1 MSIYATAVKRPV
13 TTALLFVAVV
23 ILGLFSLSRLSIDLL
38 PEIETN
44 QLMVITSYQGA
55 SASDVETNVTKP
67 LENVLNTVS
76 DLKHVTSQSKENTSI
91 VTIEFNYGTDID
103 QATNDVRDKLD
114 LIENRLPDG
123 VDNPII
129 FKFGTDD
136 IPILVLSVTADKS
149 FPALY
154 KMLDDK
160 VSNPLQRISGVGAVS
175 IMGVPQREVYIYCD
189 PSKME
194 SYNLSVEA
202 IAAVVGA
209 ENRNTPLG
217 SMDMGSNTYALRVQG
232 ELSDVRQLE
241 NLIVSNVGQK
251 TIYLRDVARVTDGLQ
266 ERAQEVYID
275 GGKGGLLIVQKQ
287 SGANSVD
294 IAKKVQEE
302 LVQIS
307 TQLPPDVKIGVIA
320 DTSENIVNTIDSL
333 TRTVIETL
341 VIVMLVVLF
350 FLGRWRATLIIV
362 ITIPISLIASFAYL
376 MISGNTINIIS
387 LSSLSIA
394 IGMVVDDAIVVLENI
409 TTHIE
414 RGSKPMQAAVHA
426 TNEVAV
432 SVVASTLT
440 LIAVFLP
447 LTMVTG
453 LAGMLFEQLGWVVT
467 IIMTL
472 SLVAS
477 LMLTPMMSSRM
488 LARDKGRSRWFS
500 VIYSPIERFL
510 AWFDGVYAAILSWSV
525 RHRTVVVI
533 LAVALFVSSMALVSQ
548 VGSDFFPSQDNG
560 RISVEIEMPIGTRME
575 VARTLGKQ
583 IDSTWR
589 QNFPEIVTGSI
600 SVGQADADNTFGTIQ
615 SNGSHIISMNIKLD
629 KLENRTRSMAEIG
642 DLMREDLRHYPE
654 IFTSKVTTGGSGG
667 MGGQTALEIDVFG
680 QDFSATDS
688 ISRLLADRFRTIPG
702 ASEVSI
708 SRDEYV
714 PEYQIDFDRDKLSLH
729 GLNLSGAA
737 SAVRGRVNGVTASLF
752 REDGDEYNIRVMNAP
767 QFRTSIEDLENIL
780 IYNNV
785 GKGIRVRDVATVGER
800 LTPPTIERKNR
811 ERVVT
816 VSAVVAKGYSLS
828 DVVEAAQA
836 ELSQIEMPE
845 GVATALGGDYEDQ
858 QDSFADLYLLMLLI
872 AILVY
877 IVMASQFESL
887 TSPFIIMLSIPFA
900 FTGVFLGLFAT
911 GTPISIMSL
920 VGMIMLIGIVVK
932 NGIVL
937 VDYINLNRE
946 RGLSVIPAVINAGKS
961 RLRPVLMT
969 SLTTILGMLPMAMGT
984 GEGAEMWRPMGI
996 TVASGLAVSTFLT
1009 LLLVPVVYSVFAGFG
1024 MRSRRKQRAII
1035 N

>member
-76 DLKHVTSQSKENTSI
+76 DLKHVISQSKENTSI
-91 VTIEFNYGTDID
+91 VTLEFNYGTDIN

-160 VSNPLQRISGVGAVS
+160 VSNPLQRIAGVGAVS

-189 PSKME
+189 PTKLE
-194 SYNLSVEA
+194 SFNLSVEA
-202 IAAVVGA
+202 VAAVVGA

-241 NLIVSNVGQK
+241 DLIVSNVGQK
-251 TIYLRDVARVTDGLQ
+251 TVYLRDVARVTDGLQ

-275 GGKGGLLIVQKQ
+275 GAKGGLLIVQKQ

-294 IAKKVQEE
+294 IAKKVQEQLPLIE
-302 LVQIS
+302 A
-307 TQLPPDVKIGVIA
+307 QLPPDVKIGVIA
-320 DTSENIVNTIDSL
+320 DTSENIVNTINSL
-333 TRTVIETL
+333 TRTVLETL
-341 VIVMLVVLF
+341 LIVMVVVLF

-362 ITIPISLIASFAYL
+362 ITIPISLIAAFAYL

-477 LMLTPMMSSRM
+477 LMLTPMMSARL

-500 VIYSPIERFL
+500 VVYSPIERFL
-510 AWFDGVYAAILSWSV
+510 AALERGYTLLLNWSV
-525 RHRTVVVI
+525 RHRAVVLL
-533 LAVALFVSSMALVSQ
+533 LAVALFVSSLGLVSR

-575 VARTLGKQ
+575 VARDLAMR
-583 IDSTWR
+583 IDTTWR
-589 QNFPEIVTGSI
+589 RLFPEIVTGSI
-600 SVGQADADNTFGTIQ
+600 SVGQASADNTFGTIQ

-629 KLENRTRSMAEIG
+629 KLKNRTRSMGEIG
-642 DLMREDLRHYPE
+642 DLLREDLRRYPE
-654 IFTSKVTTGGSGG
+654 IFTAKVITGGSSG
-667 MGGQTALEIDVFG
+667 MGGQTALEVDVFG
-680 QDFSATDS
+680 QDFGATDS
-688 ISRLLADRFRTIPG
+688 VSRLLAQQFRLIPG

-714 PEYQIDFDRDKLSLH
+714 PEFQIDFDRDKLSLH
-729 GLNLSGAA
+729 GLNLSAA
-737 SAVRGRVNGVTASLF
+737 ANAVRGRVNGVTASLF

-780 IYNNV
+780 IYNAMGNGV
-785 GKGIRVRDVATVGER
+785 RVRDVATVGER

-828 DVVEAAQA
+828 DVVEAAKV
-836 ELSQIEMPE
+836 ELSQIELPE
-845 GVATALGGDYEDQ
+845 GVAVALGGDYEDQ
-858 QDSFADLYLLMLLI
+858 QDSFSDLYLLMLLI
-872 AILVY
+872 GILVY

-887 TSPFIIMLSIPFA
+887 TSPFIIMLSLPFA
-900 FTGVFLGLFAT
+900 FTGVFLGLVAT

-946 RGLSVIPAVINAGKS
+946 RGLAVIPAVLNAGKS

-996 TVASGLAVSTFLT
+996 TVASGLAVSTLLT
-1009 LLLVPVVYSVFAGFG
+1009 LILVPVVYSVFAGFG
-1024 MRSRRKQRAII
+1024 MRSRRRQRAEKL
-1035 N
+1035 

>member
-1 MSIYATAVKRPV
+1 MSIYATAVRRPV

-91 VTIEFNYGTDID
+91 VTLEFNYGTDIN

-123 VDNPII
+123 VNNPII

-154 KMLDDK
+154 KMLDEK

-189 PSKME
+189 PAKME
-194 SYNLSVEA
+194 SYHLSVEA

-217 SMDMGSNTYALRVQG
+217 SMDMGSNTFALRVQG

-241 NLIVSNVGQK
+241 NLIVSNAGQK

-275 GGKGGLLIVQKQ
+275 GAKGGLLIVQKQ

-294 IAKKVQEE
+294 IAKKVQAQ
-302 LVQIS
+302 LPQIEQ
-307 TQLPPDVKIGVIA
+307 QLPPDVKIGVIA
-320 DTSENIVNTIDSL
+320 DTSENIVNTINSL
-333 TRTVIETL
+333 TRTVLETL
-341 VIVMLVVLF
+341 VIVMVVVLF

-362 ITIPISLIASFAYL
+362 ITIPISLIAAFAYL

-500 VIYSPIERFL
+500 V
-510 AWFDGVYAAILSWSV
+510 VYAPVERSLAALERGYTALLNWAV

-533 LAVALFVSSMALVSQ
+533 LAVVIFGSSMGLVSR
-548 VGSDFFPSQDNG
+548 VGSDFFPSQDNS

-575 VARTLGKQ
+575 VARDLGMR
-583 IDSTWR
+583 IDTVWR
-589 QNFPEIVTGSI
+589 QLFPEIITASV

-615 SNGSHIISMNIKLD
+615 SNGSHIISMNVKLD
-629 KLENRTRSMAEIG
+629 KLDNRTRSMGEIG
-642 DLMREDLRHYPE
+642 DLMRRDLRRYPE
-654 IFTSKVTTGGSGG
+654 IFTSKVITGGSSM
-667 MGGQTALEIDVFG
+667 MGGQTALEVDVFG

-688 ISRLLADRFRTIPG
+688 VSRLLAEKFVAIPG
-702 ASEVSI
+702 ASEVSV

-737 SAVRGRVNGVTASLF
+737 NAVRGRVNGVTASLF

-780 IYNNV
+780 IYNAM
-785 GKGIRVRDVATVGER
+785 GKGVRVRDVATVGER

-828 DVVEAAQA
+828 DVVEAAKVEIA
-836 ELSQIEMPE
+836 KLEPSE
-845 GVATALGGDYEDQ
+845 GVAVALGGDYEDQ
-858 QDSFADLYLLMLLI
+858 QDSFADLFLLMLLI

-887 TSPFIIMLSIPFA
+887 TSPFIIMLSLPFA
-900 FTGVFLGLFAT
+900 FTGVFLGLVAT
-911 GTPISIMSL
+911 DTPVSMMSL

-946 RGLSVIPAVINAGKS
+946 RGLAVIPAVLNAGKS

-996 TVASGLAVSTFLT
+996 TVASGLAVSTLLT
-1009 LLLVPVVYSVFAGFG
+1009 LILVPVVYSVFAGFG
-1024 MRSRRKQRAII
+1024 MRSRRKQRAELQ
-1035 N
+1035 